1 MAKKVEKRVPN
12 LRFKGF
18 TDDWEQ
24 RKLKKEY
31 DKIGNAFVGTASPY
45 YVKNGHFYLES
56 NNIKDGQI
64 NHNHEVFINDNFY
77 RKQFGKYLH
86 TGDLVMVQSGH
97 VGDTAVIT
105 QQYNN
110 SAAHALIMF
119 RKPKTPFLSDYL
131 NNYFQSEIARNKI
144 KVLATGNTI
153 SHILASDMSKFTVN
167 IPNQLEQKKI
177 SKIFKTLQAT
187 INLQQR
193 KLDLLKRLKKGFL
206 QKMFAGSKSKKPL
219 IRIQGFSDNWELS
232 NLGTLAQ
239 IIGGGTPNTKNPK
252 YWNGSINWYVP
263 AELYKGEIYTSHSR
277 RTITEL
283 GLQNCSAKVLP
294 VGTVL
299 FTSRAGIG
307 KTAILLREA
316 TTNQGFQSI
325 IPKKGKLDS
334 YFAFL
339 LTNQLKR
346 YGETHGAGSTFIEI
360 SGKELSKAP
369 IKLPSI
375 KEQERISQFNQRID
389 HIVSYQQIRINGFNV
404 IKKFFLQQM
413 FI

>member
-1 MAKKVEKRVPN
+1 
-12 LRFKGF
+12 
-18 TDDWEQ
+18 WEQ

-193 KLDLLKRLKKGFL
+193 KLSLLEKIQKNFL
-206 QKMFAGSKSKKPL
+206 ENMLVNKPNKL
-219 IRIQGFSDNWELS
+219 PQVRFRKFTNVWTYK
-232 NLGTLAQ
+232 NLG
-239 IIGGGTPNTKNPK
+239 
-252 YWNGSINWYVP
+252 
-263 AELYKGEIYTSHSR
+263 EIA
-277 RTITEL
+277 TIQT
-283 GLQNCSAKVLP
+283 
-294 VGTVL
+294 
-299 FTSRAGIG
+299 
-307 KTAILLREA
+307 
-316 TTNQGFQSI
+316 
-325 IPKKGKLDS
+325 GKLDANAMVPNGKYDFYTS
-334 YFAFL
+334 GIKKYHIDIPAFVGPAI
-339 LTNQLKR
+339 TIAGN
-346 YGETHGAGSTFIEI
+346 GATVGYMHLADGQFNAYQRTYV
-360 SGKELSKAP
+360 LSKLLANR
-369 IKLPSI
+369 IFIFYEVGHKLPRKIQQESRTGNI
-375 KEQERISQFNQRID
+375 PYIVMGMLTELQLIIPDSNEQEKVGNLFENLNKLIED
-389 HIVSYQQIRINGFNV
+389 QQVKLRQLSK

>member
-1 MAKKVEKRVPN
+1 MGEISTRVKGNDGRMNLPILTISAKHGWMTQSKRFSTN
-12 LRFKGF
+12 IAGK
-18 TDDWEQ
+18 EQ
-24 RKLKKEY
+24 KKYTLLKKEQLSY
-31 DKIGNAFVGTASPY
+31 NHGNSKAAIYGT
-45 YVKNGHFYLES
+45 
-56 NNIKDGQI
+56 
-64 NHNHEVFINDNFY
+64 VF
-77 RKQFGKYLH
+77 K
-86 TGDLVMVQSGH
+86 
-97 VGDTAVIT
+97 
-105 QQYNN
+105 
-110 SAAHALIMF
+110 
-119 RKPKTPFLSDYL
+119 LSDYDEALVPKVYHSFQVGNL
-131 NNYFQSEIARNKI
+131 NDATFVEQYFHTKKIDRQLRRFISSTARMDGLLNITFSDFMHVQFFIPKI
-144 KVLATGNTI
+144 K
-153 SHILASDMSKFTVN
+153 
-167 IPNQLEQKKI
+167 EQKNIALLLIKI
-177 SKIFKTLQAT
+177 NHLIS
-187 INLQQR
+187 LQQR